1 VAAPGA
7 RSASAVPSPEGAA
20 PQTQARDDP
29 ERREVLVHART
40 SGLSG
45 LVFAALFVVALVL
58 VRKAPSVGAP
68 DSTYADFYRHPQ
80 GNVLVT
86 AGLYVVPFCGV
97 AFLWQMSTTRTL
109 IGALPRSSPELQRW
123 LHLASGVLFVC
134 MLFAGS
140 AAVGAVALLTVFSTA
155 ALPPPDVAR
164 ALTAVGYA
172 LVFVFGV
179 RAAGIYMIST
189 TTLARTVGLLPRWM
203 AVLSYLAAAFL
214 LVSTTFHPA
223 ILLVL
228 PAWVLLFSVVVLLGA
243 GRRRRSTTTPPAG
256 PGPAGDGSETAP
268 TSPHIVAR
276 TPIPAQED

>member
-1 VAAPGA
+1 
-7 RSASAVPSPEGAA
+7 
-20 PQTQARDDP
+20 
-29 ERREVLVHART
+29 VHARI

-45 LVFAALFVVALVL
+45 LVFAALFVAALVL
-58 VRKAPSVGAP
+58 VRQAPGLGA
-68 DSTYADFYRHPQ
+68 DDGTYAEFYRGTH

-86 AGLYVVPFCGV
+86 AGLYVVPFAGV

-109 IGALPRSSPELQRW
+109 IGALPRSSPELQLW

-140 AAVGAVALLTVFSTA
+140 AAVGAMALLTVVSRA
-155 ALPPPDVAR
+155 PLPPPDVAR
-164 ALTAVGYA
+164 ALTAVGYG

-189 TTLARTVGLLPRWM
+189 TTLARTVGLVSRWM

-223 ILLVL
+223 ILVVL
-228 PAWVLLFSVVVLLGA
+228 PAWVLLFSVMVLLRV
-243 GRRRRSTTTPPAG
+243 GRTRPSATTPPAG
-256 PGPAGDGSETAP
+256 PAQVPADGSASAL
-268 TSPHIVAR
+268 TSSHMVPHAQ
-276 TPIPAQED
+276 TPAQED